1 MMSSSASVTGPRAP
15 FHGGGANAGEGPGS
29 GFAPGFRLRTGR
41 RLRGGRGLTGPGTA
55 RGLPAVP
62 HTRPGWR
69 RRAGSR
75 GVARHARALRL
86 RFRCLFP
93 LASAESQ
100 SPAPP
105 RLLSA
110 RRLVLAGNRL
120 RGGRSPRPRLPPLR
134 NSHRVTSLLLGPRL
148 LQLLLDLPLQL
159 LDLVFAD
166 PQFREG
172 RDLRQLVFAH
182 GWSPYSGPS
191 PHGPHIAY
199 VPLAREPPASRD
211 PCTLKNS
218 TRPSGLKHEPANSPG

>member
-1 MMSSSASVTGPRAP
+1 MGQPLASAGLRLPTGI
-15 FHGGGANAGEGPGS
+15 G
-29 GFAPGFRLRTGR
+29 LRTGR
-41 RLRGGRGLTGPGTA
+41 GLRTGLGLRTRRGPTGPGTA
-55 RGLPAVP
+55 RGLPTVP
-62 HTRPGWR
+62 YTRPGWR
-69 RRAGSR
+69 RRVGSR
-75 GVARHARALRL
+75 GVARHTHALSLRL
-86 RFRCLFP
+86 RCLFS
-93 LASAESQ
+93 LAPAESQ

-120 RGGRSPRPRLPPLR
+120 RGGRSPRPRLLPLWNR
-134 NSHRVTSLLLGPRL
+134 HRVTTLLLGPRL